1 MNRFEL
7 NPTGIDIKRS
17 RLNRSHQHKTTMN
30 TGDLIPIYWDEVLPG
45 DTVTLDVNMLVRSLT
60 VQAPVMDN
68 AFLDVFAFF
77 VPMRL
82 VWEHTEQF
90 FGANETSAWTESNE
104 YTIPYSMF
112 ISSHIDVGTIGDYM
126 GLPVGISGV
135 SPAAG
140 IGVSALPV
148 RGYAKIWNDWFRDEN
163 YQDPVLFTV
172 GDNGATA
179 GSSEYSYDDKPL
191 KVGKFHDYFTSVL
204 PAPQKGDPVSIGLE
218 GDAPVDISG
227 YSYKVSG
234 VLKNPLFTFNSPVG
248 TDNLMVSS
256 INSPTQSNV
265 ANAYYPTS
273 GGGETSLLN
282 GIEFGG
288 TSDLDIEGNGSSIP
302 SADLSNITVS
312 INSLITAFQIQ
323 KLLVR
328 DARGGTRYWE
338 GIAAHFGVRSP
349 MASLQRSELLGHYR
363 QPLNMDTV
371 VATADSSESPLG
383 SMAGYSKTG
392 GRTSLCTKSFTEYGF
407 FYVMACVRTWHT
419 YSQGIERKWLRR
431 RRFEYYYPEFANLA
445 EQPVFTAEID
455 IKHSWQGGSA
465 SGNHDVMSSPSAQ
478 VFGYQE
484 AWAEYRYCPNRVSA
498 LLRPYVEGSLN
509 MWTYADNL
517 DVVSAGPDFM
527 QETKD
532 NVERTLSATDT
543 FQWIVDF
550 YLDNIWYRPMPF
562 NSIPGLVDHH

>member
-68 AFLDVFAFF
+68 AFIDLFAFF

-90 FGANETSAWTESNE
+90 FGANETSAWTESND
-104 YTIPYSMF
+104 YYIPQYNYVPLNSDLG
-112 ISSHIDVGTIGDYM
+112 SIGDYM
-126 GLPVGISGV
+126 GLPAATPGMGGGQAVMV
-135 SPAAG
+135 S
-140 IGVSALPV
+140 VLPV
-148 RGYAKIWNDWFRDEN
+148 RSYLKIWNDWFRDEN
-163 YQDPVLFTV
+163 YQDPVLFSV
-172 GDNGATA
+172 GDSSGT
-179 GSSEYSYDDKPL
+179 GSEYSYRSRPL

-218 GDAPVDISG
+218 GSAPVSLSG
-227 YSYKVSG
+227 TYKVSPKLITPQF
-234 VLKNPLFTFNSPVG
+234 VWDKSVG
-248 TDNLMVSS
+248 TDQIYNL
-256 INSPTQSNV
+256 PT
-265 ANAYYPTS
+265 T
-273 GGGETSLLN
+273 
-282 GIEFGG
+282 G
-288 TSDLDIEGNGSSIP
+288 TSSVYGNPGMFQDGSEFAEVNELSGNLNSTLKFNSALSDVKS
-302 SADLSNITVS
+302 SADLSDITVS
-312 INSLITAFQIQ
+312 VNSLRTAFQIQ
-323 KLLVR
+323 KLLER

-338 GIAAHFGVRSP
+338 GIASHFGVRSP

-363 QPLNMDTV
+363 QPLNID
-371 VATADSSESPLG
+371 SPLG

-392 GRTSLCTKSFTEYGF
+392 GRTSLCTKSFTEFGF
-407 FYVMACVRTWHT
+407 FFVMAAVRTWHT
-419 YSQGIERKWLRR
+419 YSQGIERKFLRH
-431 RRFEYYYPEFANLA
+431 RRFEYYYPEFANLG
-445 EQPVFTAEID
+445 EQPVYTAEID
-455 IKHSWQGGSA
+455 IKHAWQGDSTE
-465 SGNHDVMSSPSAQ
+465 SNFDIFSSSDAQ

-484 AWAEYRYCPNRVSA
+484 AWAEYRYSPNRVSA
-498 LLRPYVEGSLN
+498 LLRPYYDGSLN

-527 QETKD
+527 EETKD
-532 NVERTLSATDT
+532 NVQRTLASSDT
-543 FQWIVDF
+543 FQWIADF
-550 YLDNIWYRPMPF
+550 YFDNIWYRPMPF

>member
-17 RLNRSHQHKTTMN
+17 RLNRSHQYKTTMN

-90 FGANETSAWTESNE
+90 FGANESSAWTESQE
-104 YTIPYSMF
+104 YYIPVINYVPKVS
-112 ISSHIDVGTIGDYM
+112 DVGTLGDYM
-126 GLPVGISGV
+126 GLPAGV
-135 SPAAG
+135 SGLNGGQACF
-140 IGVSALPV
+140 VSALPARSYV
-148 RGYAKIWNDWFRDEN
+148 KIWNDWFRDEN
-163 YQDPVLFTV
+163 YQDPVLFLV
-172 GDNGATA
+172 GDSA
-179 GSSEYSYDDKPL
+179 GTGSEYGYQNKPL

-218 GDAPVDISG
+218 GSAPVSLNG
-227 YSYKVSG
+227 TYKVTPEFITPQFQWDKS
-234 VLKNPLFTFNSPVG
+234 TG
-248 TDNLMVSS
+248 TDQ
-256 INSPTQSNV
+256 IYNV
-265 ANAYYPTS
+265 P
-273 GGGETSLLN
+273 
-282 GIEFGG
+282 FGG
-288 TSDLDIEGNGSSIP
+288 TSSIYGQPGMMDDGSTFAMADYLIGNSNSTMKFNSVLADSTS
-302 SADLSNITVS
+302 SADLSDVTVS
-312 INSLITAFQIQ
+312 INSLRTAFQIQ
-323 KLLVR
+323 KLLER

-407 FYVMACVRTWHT
+407 FFVMACVRTWHT
-419 YSQGIERKWLRR
+419 YSQGIERKFLRR
-431 RRFEYYYPEFANLA
+431 RRFEYYYPEFANLG

-455 IKHSWQGGSA
+455 FKHAWQGDSA
-465 SGNHDVMSSPSAQ
+465 GGNYDLMSSSKAQ

-484 AWAEYRYCPNRVSA
+484 AWAEYRYSPNRVSA
-498 LLRPYVEGSLN
+498 LLRPYAEGSLN

-517 DVVSAGPDFM
+517 DLVSAGSDFM
-527 QETKD
+527 EETKD
-532 NVERTLSATDT
+532 NVQRTLASSDT
-543 FQWIVDF
+543 FQWIADF
-550 YLDNIWYRPMPF
+550 YFDNIWYRPMPF
-562 NSIPGLVDHH
+562 NSIPGYVDHH